1 MEVLVITSKMV
12 ALLSVQMLVLSM
24 LVSFRRVSLGKSQG
38 DVAKYPYQD
47 GGDETLRRRMRAFGN
62 FIEYSPMCIAI
73 IAIMEFNQ
81 VSPTALWVLGG
92 AFVLGRVL
100 HSLGM
105 LSNPHFPLPRILG
118 MFSTY
123 AVLIAGFVW
132 WLF

>member
-1 MEVLVITSKMV
+1 MEVLVITSKIV

-24 LVSFRRVSLGKSQG
+24 LVSFRRVSLGKSHG
-38 DVAKYPYQD
+38 DIAKYPYQD

-62 FIEYSPMCIAI
+62 FVEYSPMCVVILAL
-73 IAIMEFNQ
+73 MEFNQ
-81 VSPTALWVLGG
+81 VSPTALWTLGG